1 MSELCLRNCVFN
13 PRKKSKKWARN
24 SKMREKSAQK
34 AGISAW
40 ESQFLPVKRRK
51 LSQESDSRPLLPLS
65 QKKMHYPSF
74 PPSHKHTHTHT
85 HTHTLTLTQKQTIQN
100 YHCAEANYSER
111 SEGIGRA
118 LLGTMDSSEA
128 DCERKKVHHPPNQ
141 PPTQKNIHVY
151 IRVSPHFFETTNIC
165 KWISL

>member
-74 PPSHKHTHTHT
+74 LPHTNSHTDTNTKTNHSKLPLRRSKLFRTKRGHRPSFARDYGQLWGGLWT
-85 HTHTLTLTQKQTIQN
+85 
-100 YHCAEANYSER
+100 
-111 SEGIGRA
+111 
-118 LLGTMDSSEA
+118 
-128 DCERKKVHHPPNQ
+128 KKST
-141 PPTQKNIHVY
+141 PPTQPTTHPEKHT
-151 IRVSPHFFETTNIC
+151 RLHSCFSPFFWNN
-165 KWISL
+165 